1 MSQVWF
7 SNVTAGNDT
16 TVRKTTTHTAR
27 QVITGAGVT
36 CCPANCLGQVR
47 VRLYSLERALAVLEW
62 GGLWMRCGEQGWR
75 QRWQLLRLRVDAA
88 ECAAGTEIVVLPVR
102 QYGRRRVGN
111 LAAEDHLGNIL
122 ICTARLAFGDPKLKS
137 KPDRYIV

>member
-1 MSQVWF
+1 MLSSQL
-7 SNVTAGNDT
+7 SRSSAGAA
-16 TVRKTTTHTAR
+16 VLIGASFG
-27 QVITGAGVT
+27 GAGV
-36 CCPANCLGQVR
+36 
-47 VRLYSLERALAVLEW
+47 